1 MRKWSGNYDPI
12 HALVVTPVSA
22 VAVVLRASHE
32 LDAAD
37 GPGHFGVPHA
47 LGNAAEVHGEGDGV
61 AGAFHLVKR
70 LVQDLPVAE
79 DGGNPVQRDGADARD
94 GEGNHGNRRAQKRG
108 EGVSVALRLLRRRRR
123 DALFL
128 FEKRRRLRVVRRV
141 RHDACCESEMPYVS
155 SAIGSDM

>member
-70 LVQDLPVAE
+70 LVQDLLPFAG
-79 DGGNPVQRDGADARD
+79 DGGHSFQSAGADARD

-108 EGVSVALRLLRRRRR
+108 EGVSVALRLLRCRRR
-123 DALFL
+123 DVGAASFL

-141 RHDACCESEMPYVS
+141 RHDARVRQVS
-155 SAIGSDM
+155 